1 MTDFTVLRV
10 LSDINGTP
18 SHIVKFSHFKGAC
31 AVYKKLVLEVPVD
44 DTDNDWFSFSNIDD
58 LVYDIEFDWLDADK
72 DSLFDS
78 FLDELESCKSSFEDY

>member
-1 MTDFTVLRV
+1 MTDFSLLRV

-18 SHIVKFSHFKGAC
+18 YDIAKFSHFKGEC
-31 AVYKKLVLEVPVD
+31 AYYKKLVLEVPVD

-58 LVYDIEFDWLDADK
+58 LVYDIEFDWLDSDN

-78 FLDELESCKSSFEDY
+78 FFDDCKSSFEDF